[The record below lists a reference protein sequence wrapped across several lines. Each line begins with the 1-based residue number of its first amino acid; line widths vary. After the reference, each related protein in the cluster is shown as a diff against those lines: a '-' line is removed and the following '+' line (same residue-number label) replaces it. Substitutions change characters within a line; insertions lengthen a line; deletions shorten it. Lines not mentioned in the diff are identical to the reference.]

1 MQAEVSLK
9 TGILI
14 IVLLLGSSALP
25 VAATSS
31 DTGKEARWAEQVLD
45 GLLDGDETWLVDDSG
60 HKFLGIFTEV
70 DAATDRAVIL
80 LHGVGVHPNWPDV
93 IYPLREALLDQ
104 GITTLSLQMPVL
116 ANDADPLDY
125 APLFAEVPGRIDA
138 ALKFLHGAG
147 YQDVTLVA
155 HSMGASMAVYYL
167 AQAKPTMVSSL
178 VIIGMGP
185 GLIDRQNIKALE
197 VIKMPVLD
205 LYGSDDL
212 EAVLNSVELRSAA
225 GAKGAGSL
233 YRQTS
238 VDGAGHFFQGHE
250 EALQDQVYNW
260 IKAQQQLSHGLL
272 PRV

>member
-1 MQAEVSLK
+1 MQAEVTLR

-14 IVLLLGSSALP
+14 IVLLLGSTALP
-25 VAATSS
+25 VAATNS
-31 DTGKEARWAEQVLD
+31 DTGKEARWAEQVID

-60 HKFLGIFTEV
+60 HEFLGIFTEA
-70 DAATDRAVIL
+70 DGAAGRAVIL

-93 IYPLREALLDQ
+93 IYPLREGLLEQ
-104 GITTLSLQMPVL
+104 GITTLSLQMPIL
-116 ANDADPLDY
+116 ANDADPLEY
-125 APLFAEVPGRIDA
+125 VPLFAEVPGRIDA

-167 AQAKPTMVSSL
+167 AEAKSTMLSSL

-197 VIKMPVLD
+197 TIRMPVLD

-212 EAVLNSVELRSAA
+212 DQVLDSAGLRNAA
-225 GAKGAGSL
+225 GVKGAGLL
-233 YRQTS
+233 YRQTR
-238 VDGAGHFFQGHE
+238 VEGAGHFFQGYE
-250 EALQDQVYNW
+250 EALRDQVYRW
-260 IKAQQQLSHGLL
+260 IEAQQK
-272 PRV
+272 